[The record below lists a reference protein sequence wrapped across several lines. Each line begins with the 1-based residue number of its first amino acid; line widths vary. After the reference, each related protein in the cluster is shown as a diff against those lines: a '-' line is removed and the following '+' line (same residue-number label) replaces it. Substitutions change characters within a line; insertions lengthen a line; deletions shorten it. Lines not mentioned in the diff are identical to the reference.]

1 MNECCAS
8 LCLHRSQIDG
18 AKMCLREWVMRDEC
32 KFNID
37 PEQRREEKKYYWK
50 VWERVSIWWDAKRQT
65 EIRVIMNDE
74 RTSIFLLL
82 FSLQLRQRSLQ
93 DKRHS
98 GERVRFVS
106 QTLFLL
112 STGESLIVYY
122 YWHQQVLIFIVCVCV
137 TLWTLWLLIWIGAMQ
152 SFDIHR
158 GLCNTPYCL
167 FYVPIVSVRS
177 TPSMCPSPW
186 AHCGRLC

>member
-1 MNECCAS
+1 MNVN
-8 LCLHRSQIDG
+8 L
-18 AKMCLREWVMRDEC
+18 
-32 KFNID
+32 
-37 PEQRREEKKYYWK
+37 
-50 VWERVSIWWDAKRQT
+50 
-65 EIRVIMNDE
+65 
-74 RTSIFLLL
+74 TSILNRDVKKKNIIEKSENASAFGGMLSDRQKFGWLWTMKGL
-82 FSLQLRQRSLQ
+82 PFFCCCSLFNFARDHYKTRDILVNVFVSFRRLYFFSLLALCRINEP
-93 DKRHS
+93 KN
-98 GERVRFVS
+98 
-106 QTLFLL
+106 
-112 STGESLIVYY
+112 GESLIVYY

-137 TLWTLWLLIWIGAMQ
+137 TLWILWLLIWIGAMQ